1 MPLATVSEIIFD
13 LSGIAFLQHFTS
25 KPGDFCLRR
34 QRQFYFSI
42 LFENAVFDRK
52 AFAPAFHGCRLEKM
66 TTKGIAMRGLRWAQV
81 CLWATIFSLFWLSTA
96 ANAQEVRAPSSGQ
109 TIYLPIYSHMLY
121 GNVGKSGKASQ
132 VLLSALVS
140 IRNTDG
146 RRPLRIL
153 SARYYDTLGKL
164 ISERIPT
171 PVAIPPYGTLELF
184 VELNDASGGS
194 GANFI
199 IKWEAEAPVNPP
211 LVEALHAN
219 MDGGKAVIFMTQS
232 VPINEPAAS
241 PAR

>member
-1 MPLATVSEIIFD
+1 MKQL
-13 LSGIAFLQHFTS
+13 H
-25 KPGDFCLRR
+25 
-34 QRQFYFSI
+34 
-42 LFENAVFDRK
+42 
-52 AFAPAFHGCRLEKM
+52 RLI
-66 TTKGIAMRGLRWAQV
+66 TCRWAIV
-81 CLWATIFSLFWLSTA
+81 FALFWLSTA
-96 ANAQEVRAPSSGQ
+96 TGAQEVRNPSSGQ

-164 ISERIPT
+164 IGERIPA

-199 IKWEAEAPVNPP
+199 IKWDSEAPVNPP

-232 VPINEPAAS
+232 VPINDPAA
-241 PAR
+241 PAAK